1 MTHLYYMFCM
11 PYDDVMNY
19 VKGILNMSED
29 DLVRHAIMFGLD
41 SSELLDTASY
51 ALSLD

>member
-11 PYDDVMNY
+11 PYDDAMNY

-41 SSELLDTASY
+41 SSELLGTASY
-51 ALSLD
+51 VLSLD